1 MRVSGKSESAVNQW
15 SLTFDSMKLL
25 LYCPK
30 CARPIAD
37 LSHTVAQITCATCH
51 HRYGVVHGKLSKHS
65 SINETLLFLST
76 SLPSLHKRHYTLQ
89 ITTPDR
95 TLKQLQFSLPGKA
108 DPIPVH
114 HGDMVSVLYT
124 MQGYLMKKLVAVTN
138 HTTGR
143 RYVLPRPLPSAT
155 HLRLTISTAVIVLLV
170 GSFFSGA
177 NIFLASIVTA
187 LGVMAYLKVTN
198 SAQLTSPSLEAHGRD
213 GDRLVSDQRLMTQ
226 KLKIEHRVDE
236 IDHECKSNRGLI
248 DRLEDLKRKMI
259 DVDQSLYAPRIFRT
273 TSAVKILTQ
282 QITNNQRLVREYR
295 RALQMIEIEMETS
308 WIADQL
314 PDANNFTRAIMQ
326 KLEELKAI
334 EDQNQFL
341 KLQLAA
347 YEEVQH
353 HVIPGY
359 EG

>member
-1 MRVSGKSESAVNQW
+1 
-15 SLTFDSMKLL
+15 MKLS
-25 LYCPK
+25 LYCPT
-30 CARPIAD
+30 CSRPIAD
-37 LSHTVAQITCATCH
+37 LNHVSPQVTCGGCQ

-65 SINETLLFLST
+65 SINETLLFLSHQ
-76 SLPSLHKRHYTLQ
+76 LPSLHKRHYTLQ

-95 TLKQLQFSLPGKA
+95 TLKQLQFSIPGKA
-108 DPIPVH
+108 DPLPVH
-114 HGDMVSVLYT
+114 YGDMVSVLYT
-124 MQGYLMKKLVAVTN
+124 MQGYLMKKLVAVNN
-138 HTTGR
+138 HTTGK
-143 RYVLPRPLPSAT
+143 RYVLPKPLPSAT
-155 HLRLTISTAVIVLLV
+155 HLSLTVSTAVIALLV

-198 SAQLTSPSLEAHGRD
+198 SAKLTTPSLETHGRE
-213 GDRLVSDQRLMTQ
+213 GTRLAGDQRLLVQ
-226 KLKIEHRVDE
+226 KLKIDHRIDE
-236 IDHECKSNRGLI
+236 INHECTSNQSLI
-248 DRLEDLKRKMI
+248 DRLENLKQKMVH
-259 DVDQSLYAPRIFRT
+259 VDQQLYAPRIFRT
-273 TSAVKILTQ
+273 TGAVTILKQ

-314 PDANNFTRAIMQ
+314 PDASNFTRAIMQ

-334 EDQNQFL
+334 EDQNQLL

-347 YEEVQH
+347 YEEVKH

-359 EG
+359 E

>member
-1 MRVSGKSESAVNQW
+1 
-15 SLTFDSMKLL
+15 MKLS

-30 CARPIAD
+30 CSRLIAD
-37 LSHTVAQITCATCH
+37 LNDPLPQVTCAACQD
-51 HRYGVVHGKLSKHS
+51 RYGVLHGKLSKHS
-65 SINETLLFLST
+65 SMNETLLFLSK
-76 SLPSLHKRHYTLQ
+76 SLPSIHKRHYTFQ

-95 TLKQLQFSLPGKA
+95 NLKQLQFSIPGQT

-114 HGDMVSVLYT
+114 YGDVVSVLYT

-138 HTTGR
+138 HTTGK
-143 RYVLPRPLPSAT
+143 RYVLPNPVPSST
-155 HLRLTISTAVIVLLV
+155 HLRITISTAVLTLLV
-170 GSFFSGA
+170 GSFFSGS

-187 LGVMAYLKVTN
+187 LGTMAYLKVTN
-198 SAQLTSPSLEAHGRD
+198 SAQLTSPPLEAYGREAN
-213 GDRLVSDQRLMTQ
+213 RLIGDQRLLAQ
-226 KLKIEHRVDE
+226 KLKIDHRIDE
-236 IDHECKSNRGLI
+236 INHECKSNQGLI
-248 DRLEDLKRKMI
+248 ARLEALKQKMV
-259 DVDQSLYAPRIFRT
+259 DVDQALYAPRIFRT
-273 TSAVKILTQ
+273 TGAVKILKQ

-295 RALQMIEIEMETS
+295 RALQMIEIEVETS

-314 PDANNFTRAIMQ
+314 PDASNFTRAILQ
-326 KLEELKAI
+326 KLEELRAI